1 MYEYRIRFSKEKDL
15 KFLSHLELIRTIERS
30 FRRAQLG
37 LAYSEGFHPH
47 PKISFGPA
55 LAVGIS
61 SIDEY
66 LDFQLNSDLA
76 PEEIKTVLNHSL
88 PEGIQVI
95 AIVRF
100 NVHTHGQHHVK
111 PLNAII
117 NRATYSVFLQTA
129 PEDQESIIDWLNRLL
144 QLPEF
149 VITRHSKDG
158 QKLVN
163 IRPWLH
169 NLTTEV
175 IDAKKTILE
184 FRFTGETGS
193 GGNLRPEDITGNIP
207 QPVEVLSIARIGLWH
222 EENGSIFKPLDLC

>member
-1 MYEYRIRFSKEKDL
+1 MYEYRLRFSKEKNL
-15 KFLSHLELIRTIERS
+15 KFLSHLELMRAMDRA
-30 FRRAQLG
+30 FRRGKLS

-61 SIDEY
+61 SNDEY
-66 LDFQLNSDLA
+66 LDFQLLHDLE
-76 PEEIKTVLNHSL
+76 PDEIQAILNGSL
-88 PEGIQVI
+88 PEGIRII
-95 AIVRF
+95 AVSRF
-100 NVHTHGQHHVK
+100 KHHAK

-117 NRATYSVFLQTA
+117 NRATYSVFLQSSPA
-129 PEDQESIIDWLNRLL
+129 DQSKIITWLTDLL

-149 VITRHSKDG
+149 ITPRYTKDG

-175 IDAKKTILE
+175 ISKDILE
-184 FRFTGETGS
+184 IRITGEIGS

-207 QPVEVLSIARIGLWH
+207 EPVEVINIARIGLWH
-222 EENGSIFKPLDLC
+222 EDNGLITKPLDLC